1 MASAPALGAGDREF
15 ESPRPD
21 QYYLKFEVVFV
32 TSNSLLNRLATGAI
46 VKSNVETLSP
56 TRVKISVEVAFEEL
70 SSHIA
75 DAYKKL
81 ASQINVPGFRKG
93 KVPAAM
99 IEQRVGR
106 AAVLDEA
113 INSALPEFYGQAARE
128 HSLLVIGRPV
138 VDIKEFKDNEKLEFT
153 VEVSVRPEVTL
164 PDFSKIT
171 VTVDNAEVT
180 DADLNEQIDELR
192 ARFGTL
198 HTVERATK
206 SGDFVTVDLTARING
221 EEVDGGKANDI
232 SYEVGS
238 NRMIDGLDE
247 ALVGMSAG
255 DVKVFTTQLVG
266 QQEGET
272 GDVEIKLKVVKEREL
287 PPVDDAFA
295 KLASEFDTIE
305 ELKKDFTERLTRL
318 KNLEQGAQARDLLV
332 EKLLADLSI
341 EVPDDLVLEEVNSH
355 LEGEGRL
362 EDAVHRAEV
371 DKEVRDSIKSE
382 FLLDSIVKAEDVQI
396 TEIELTDYLV
406 RMSQR
411 YGMGPEQFA
420 QELQK
425 AGQITQVIAE
435 VTRAK
440 ALASVLGRISVE
452 DKSGKKIVLEDLR
465 TPQAAA
471 AEASAE

>member
-1 MASAPALGAGDREF
+1 
-15 ESPRPD
+15 
-21 QYYLKFEVVFV
+21 
-32 TSNSLLNRLATGAI
+32 

-70 SSHIA
+70 SPYIA
-75 DAYKKL
+75 NAYKAL

-138 VDIKEFKDNEKLEFT
+138 VDIKQFNDNEKLEFT

-171 VTVDNAEVT
+171 VTVDNAVV
-180 DADLNEQIDELR
+180 ADSDLDEQIDELR

-206 SGDFVTVDLTARING
+206 NGDFVTIDLTARING

-255 DVKVFTTQLVG
+255 DEKTFTTQLVG
-266 QQEGET
+266 QKDDEK
-272 GDVEIKLKVVKEREL
+272 GDVEIRLKVVKEREL

-295 KLASEFDTIE
+295 KLASEFDTVA
-305 ELKKDFTERLTRL
+305 ELKADFTERLTRL
-318 KNLEQGAQARDLLV
+318 KKLEQGAQARDLLV
-332 EKLLADLSI
+332 EKLLADLTI

-355 LEGEGRL
+355 LEGEGRM

-440 ALASVLGRISVE
+440 ALASVLGRISVV
-452 DKSGKKIVLEDLR
+452 DKAGTKIELEELR

>member
-1 MASAPALGAGDREF
+1 
-15 ESPRPD
+15 
-21 QYYLKFEVVFV
+21 
-32 TSNSLLNRLATGAI
+32 

-56 TRVKISVEVAFEEL
+56 TRVKLAVDVTFEEL
-70 SSHIA
+70 SPYIA

-113 INSALPEFYGQAARE
+113 INSALPVFYGQAVRE
-128 HSLLVIGRPV
+128 ADLLVIGRPE
-138 VDIKEFKDNEKLEFT
+138 VDIKEFNDNENLSFT
-153 VEVSVRPEVTL
+153 AEVSIRPEVTL

-171 VTVDNAEVT
+171 VTVDNAAVT
-180 DADLNEQIDELR
+180 DADIDEQIDELR

-206 SGDFVTVDLTARING
+206 TGDFVTVDLTARIDG

-238 NRMIDGLDE
+238 NRMIDGLDD

-255 DVKVFTTQLVG
+255 DEKTFTTQLVG
-266 QQEGET
+266 QKDDES
-272 GDVEIKLKVVKEREL
+272 GDVAIALKVVKEREL

-295 KLASEFDTIE
+295 KLASEFDTIA
-305 ELKKDFTERLTRL
+305 ELKADFTERLTRL
-318 KNLEQGAQARDLLV
+318 KKLEQGAQARDLLV
-332 EKLLADLSI
+332 EKLLADLTI
-341 EVPDDLVLEEVNSH
+341 EVPDDVVLEEVNNH

-362 EDAVHRAEV
+362 DDAVHRAEV

-396 TEIELTDYLV
+396 TEIELTEYLV

-440 ALASVLGRISVE
+440 ALASALARITVL
-452 DKSGKKIVLEDLR
+452 DQSGATIELEELR
-465 TPQAAA
+465 TPAAA
-471 AEASAE
+471 KAEADAE

>member
-1 MASAPALGAGDREF
+1 
-15 ESPRPD
+15 
-21 QYYLKFEVVFV
+21 
-32 TSNSLLNRLATGAI
+32 
-46 VKSNVETLSP
+46 VKSTVETLSP
-56 TRVKISVEVAFEEL
+56 TRVKLSVEVAFEEL
-70 SSHIA
+70 SPYIA
-75 DAYKKL
+75 DAFKKL

-99 IEQRVGR
+99 VEQRVGR

-128 HSLLVIGRPV
+128 KELLVIGRPV

-153 VEVSVRPEVTL
+153 VEVSIRPEVTL

-171 VTVDNAEVT
+171 ITVDNAEVT
-180 DADLNEQIDELR
+180 DEALNEQIDELR

-206 SGDFVTVDLTARING
+206 NGDFVTVDLTARING

-255 DVKVFTTQLVG
+255 DTKTFTTQLVG
-266 QQEGET
+266 QQEGEN
-272 GDVEIKLKVVKEREL
+272 GDVFIALKVVKEREL

-295 KLASEFDTIE
+295 KLASEFDSIE
-305 ELKKDFTERLTRL
+305 ELKKDFTERLLRL
-318 KNLEQGAQARDLLV
+318 KKLEQGAQARDLLV
-332 EKLLADLSI
+332 EKLLADLTI

-371 DKEVRDSIKSE
+371 DKEVRDGIKSE
-382 FLLDSIVKAEDVQI
+382 FLLDSIVKTEDVQI
-396 TEIELTDYLV
+396 NEVELTDYLV

-440 ALASVLGRISVE
+440 ALASVLGRITVV
-452 DKSGKKIVLEDLR
+452 DKSGAKVELEELR